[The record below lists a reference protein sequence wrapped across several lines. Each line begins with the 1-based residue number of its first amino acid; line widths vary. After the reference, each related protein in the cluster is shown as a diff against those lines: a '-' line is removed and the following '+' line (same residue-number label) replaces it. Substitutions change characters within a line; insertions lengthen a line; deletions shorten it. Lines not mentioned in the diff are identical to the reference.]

1 MAGRKRGH
9 TPLIVPRDCAGWR
22 GGGDGGRM
30 ALIGALGYSLSMELI
45 LRSLIVLI
53 ILFVG
58 SAALIGVADIFK
70 YKDFSAAGSRR
81 SPAAAVE
88 RVSGGA
94 VPASGPWRRCACA
107 PCRSSRRCEGLPHEN
122 KIVPFV

>member
-1 MAGRKRGH
+1 
-9 TPLIVPRDCAGWR
+9 
-22 GGGDGGRM
+22 M
-30 ALIGALGYSLSMELI
+30 ALIGRSATLSLSMELI

-81 SPAAAVE
+81 SPAGAVE

-94 VPASGPWRRCACA
+94 VPASGPWRRCAVSG
-107 PCRSSRRCEGLPHEN
+107 PLTTLL
-122 KIVPFV
+122 